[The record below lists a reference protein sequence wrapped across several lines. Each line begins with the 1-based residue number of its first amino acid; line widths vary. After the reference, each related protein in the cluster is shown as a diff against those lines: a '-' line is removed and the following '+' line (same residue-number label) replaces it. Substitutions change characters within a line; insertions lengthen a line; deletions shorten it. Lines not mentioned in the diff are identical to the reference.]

1 MQAATAAP
9 LSPKTRSIP
18 GGHTPYWDAAVVA
31 KSRAAPSSKGDV
43 SMKCKSCHEEV
54 DRLSEAGFCCNGIC
68 SIMEQ
73 GYSLGLQDVK
83 THLAEQARLAQRMPS
98 ISVDANGEPRAEI
111 QQLTVVNSKSAVRH
125 EVAHSN
131 RKDSSPRRWP

>member
-9 LSPKTRSIP
+9 RSPKTRSIP
-18 GGHTPYWDAAVVA
+18 GGLIPFWGAAVVA
-31 KSRAAPSSKGDV
+31 KIEGRPLVTGDA
-43 SMKCKSCHEEV
+43 SMKCKGCHEEV
-54 DRLSEAGFCCNGIC
+54 DRLSDAGFCCNGIC

-83 THLAEQARLAQRMPS
+83 THLAEQARLAQRMPA

-111 QQLTVVNSKSAVRH
+111 QKLTVVNSKNVMGH
-125 EVAHSN
+125 EAAHNN
-131 RKDSSPRRWP
+131 RKDTSPRRWP